1 MTLLLIGATGHVGAA
16 ILTEAA
22 ATSFHTPSAGEIFIV
37 QKGVVHR
44 PRADSE
50 AKVLLIEP
58 EGEPNSGDSDRAPSP
73 KPRI

>member
-37 QKGVVHR
+37 QKVWFIGR
-44 PRADSE
+44 GQTARQ
-50 AKVLLIEP
+50 
-58 EGEPNSGDSDRAPSP
+58 RCF
-73 KPRI
+73 